1 MNRVLIIDDEKRT
14 QDLIQKMTQSFNLDL
29 DCVVDGSSVKTG
41 VEAIKKH
48 HPDIVLLDIQMP
60 DGTGFDILNH
70 FPSREFKVIFFT
82 AHEEYAIKA
91 IKHTALDY
99 LLKPVDR
106 RELKGALER
115 AIDEIKEHQK
125 DKPETNNNGNG
136 NTLDPHKK
144 RLVLKTLES
153 VYVVELE
160 TIIRCEA
167 DRNYTTFYLTTGNK
181 IVVSKT
187 LKEYEG
193 LLSNYNFLR
202 IQQSHLINLDFVD
215 RYDKADGGHVVMK
228 DNSQIPLSPSKRDV
242 FFSILENI

>member
-1 MNRVLIIDDEKRT
+1 MKKVLIIDDEKRT
-14 QDLIQKMTQSFNLDL
+14 QELIQKMTESFQLEL
-29 DCVVDGSSVKTG
+29 TCISEGTSVATG
-41 VEAIKKH
+41 VEAIEKH
-48 HPDIVLLDIQMP
+48 QPDIVLLDIQMP

-106 RELKGALER
+106 NELRNALER
-115 AIDEIKEHQK
+115 AVHELGENNSNPSKHHQ
-125 DKPETNNNGNG
+125 P
-136 NTLDPHKK
+136 LDPHKK

-167 DRNYTTFYLTTGNK
+167 DRNYTTFFLTKGNK

-202 IQQSHLINLDFVD
+202 VQQSHLINLDFVD
-215 RYDKADGGHVVMK
+215 RYDKIDGGHVVMK
-228 DNSQIPLSPSKRDV
+228 DGSQIPLSPSKRDQ